1 MGPSILGTNEE
12 KKLNVLE
19 ITYIKIWLLDL
30 MGDSFKVT
38 STWTIMP
45 FKPLGI
51 YRLVTDHDMK
61 EIILAPHAMLFFLCF
76 ECGT

>member
-1 MGPSILGTNEE
+1 
-12 KKLNVLE
+12 
-19 ITYIKIWLLDL
+19 

-61 EIILAPHAMLFFLCF
+61 EIILAPHATLFFLCF